1 MSMPFRGLL
10 GARAFWAGALAA
22 LAIGLTFILTA
33 GPASATIYKWVDG
46 SGNVGFTDDLSKVP
60 AAYRDQATSMSEK
73 ELQDRV
79 PIRKDMTPALAPIRV
94 PARSPERAPSDV
106 VIRAYPSRFEP
117 PADLRW
123 SERSTRQVYVPDL
136 GFLAE
141 DSPIGPSE
149 WTGHERFVYL
159 DGDRFFLKNPYPVQ
173 GDMNWADKETLL
185 RVFGPSVRTPE
196 LDVYLGGQP

>member
-1 MSMPFRGLL
+1 MSMLFRGSL
-10 GARAFWAGALAA
+10 GARAFRAGTLAT
-22 LAIGLTFILTA
+22 LAIGLTLILA
-33 GPASATIYKWVDG
+33 ASPASATIYKWIDRN
-46 SGNVGFTDDLSKVP
+46 GNVGFTDDLSKVP

-73 ELQDRV
+73 ELQERV
-79 PIRKDMTPALAPIRV
+79 PIRKDTTPALAPIRV
-94 PARSPERAPSDV
+94 PARTPERASGDV
-106 VIRAYPSRFEP
+106 IIRAYPSRFEP
-117 PADLRW
+117 PAHLRW

-159 DGDRFFLKNPYPVQ
+159 DGKRFFLKNPYPVQ
-173 GDMNWADKETLL
+173 GDMNWADKETLQ
-185 RVFGPSVRTPE
+185 RVFGPGVRSPE